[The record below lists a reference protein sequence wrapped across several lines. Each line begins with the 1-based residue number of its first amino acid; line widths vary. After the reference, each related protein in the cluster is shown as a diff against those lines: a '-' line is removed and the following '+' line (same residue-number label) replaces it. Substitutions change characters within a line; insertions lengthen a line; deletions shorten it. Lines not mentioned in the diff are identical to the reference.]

1 MFDQQLQELRHEKWC
16 LDGRGIRT
24 LDEARAFIDSVGF
37 CTLYPQKPAV
47 LAPTFVGAYVGDDNK
62 LPTHQKAFADPR
74 AREAKQLMVRLLREK
89 AAYETLVFPENNFLV
104 SAAVFPYFYGLV
116 GDRNPR
122 QAPKADARS
131 GYSTLAVD
139 AFLIIQKRGP
149 ISKQLL
155 RESLGGDI
163 SEAALDRALDEL
175 WAKLRITRVDYK
187 HDEGVFWD
195 VLFRWSPEAVKE
207 GMHVSVAEALTAL
220 VSKYIDCVCAVS
232 QDEVENFFSTL
243 VGRARVREAIN
254 ALQAGR
260 ELGFV
265 HVGGKVMLQAADAR
279 VQQAPHAPR
288 SKPFSDDNPPHLRP
302 GKPLVERRRQRTG
315 KAARPAP
322 PRQENSTE

>member
-1 MFDQQLQELRHEKWC
+1 MFEQQLQELRREKWR
-16 LDGRGIRT
+16 LNGEGIRT
-24 LDEARAFIDSVGF
+24 LDAARTFIDSVGF

-47 LAPTFVGAYVGDDNK
+47 LAPTFVGAYIGSDDK
-62 LPTHQKAFADPR
+62 LPSVQMAFADPR
-74 AREAKQLMVRLLREK
+74 AHEAKDLMVRLLREK
-89 AAYETLVFPENNFLV
+89 AAFEALVFPDNNFLI
-104 SAAVFPYFYGLV
+104 SAAVFPFFYGLV

-122 QAPKADARS
+122 LAPKATARS

-139 AFLIIQKRGP
+139 AFLLIQKHGP
-149 ISKQLL
+149 ISKQRLQ
-155 RESLGGDI
+155 ESLGKAI

-175 WAKLRITRVDYK
+175 WAKLRITRMDYK

-195 VLFRWSPEAVKE
+195 VLFRWAPDAVRE

-220 VSKYIDCVCAVS
+220 VSKYIDCVQAVP
-232 QDEVENFFSTL
+232 QDQVEEFFSSL

-279 VQQAPHAPR
+279 PARAVAGQF
-288 SKPFSDDNPPHLRP
+288 KPWSEENPPNVRP
-302 GKPLVERRRQRTG
+302 GRPLVARRKRRPS
-315 KAARPAP
+315 RPAP
-322 PRQENSTE
+322 PRQEPTKE